1 MSDITDDP
9 QQAATGPRPKS
20 RFRPVALGLVA
31 GAGLGGAAFY
41 AVYSGLVLGP
51 APDATMQPQQMQD
64 FAFIGIDPIIL
75 SLPPQSGAR
84 ALRFA
89 GQIEVTEG
97 SHADMVRLH
106 PRFVDLILLYLH
118 AVEIEDL
125 RQPAALIRLRSQI
138 LRRLQLIAGDGHIR
152 DFLITEFVLD

>member
-1 MSDITDDP
+1 MSDVTQDP
-9 QQAATGPRPKS
+9 QHGAAGPRRKS
-20 RFRPVALGLVA
+20 RFKPVVLGLLA
-31 GAGLGGAAFY
+31 GAGLGGGVFY
-41 AVYSGLVLGP
+41 AVYSGLVLDP
-51 APDATMQPQQMQD
+51 APYSATPRQQVQD
-64 FAFIGIDPIIL
+64 FAFIAIDQITL
-75 SLPPQSGAR
+75 SLPPHSGAR

-89 GQIEVTEG
+89 GQIEVAQG
-97 SHADMVRLH
+97 SHADMMRLH

-118 AVEIEDL
+118 AVNIDDL

>member
-1 MSDITDDP
+1 MSDITHDP
-9 QQAATGPRPKS
+9 QEGTGGARRKS
-20 RFRPVALGLVA
+20 KVKPVLLGLLA
-31 GAGLGGAAFY
+31 GAGLGIGAFF

-51 APDATMQPQQMQD
+51 APDAATPQRQVQD
-64 FAFIGIDPIIL
+64 FAFIAIDPIIL

-89 GQIEVTEG
+89 GQIEVAEG
-97 SHADMVRLH
+97 SHADMMRLH
-106 PRFVDLILLYLH
+106 PRFVDLIHLYLH
-118 AVEIEDL
+118 AVDMEDL

-138 LRRLQLIAGDGHIR
+138 LRRLQLIAGDGHVR